1 MLKTDS
7 QKMYDGLASG
17 YRGYSR
23 GRINYLNA
31 IDSVVKDYIKP
42 NVSIIDFGAA
52 DGVRIHNIICGVS
65 VSLCL
70 VENSHNMLQQI
81 FSMWPNASVL
91 ACDFAGSDFQMQKKY
106 DVATCLWNVL
116 GHLGDE
122 PQVLNG
128 LQNIKKSVKKD
139 GIVILDVNNRHNLAQ
154 YGWQAFK
161 NMIKDTFFYSFNNGD
176 IKFNINLERGTVP
189 SSVHIFSRPE
199 IERLIKQAGF
209 VIKHRLFIN
218 YANGKQQKSSLFGQ
232 LCYILTV
239 KK

>member
-31 IDSVVKDYIKP
+31 IDFVVKDYIKP

-91 ACDFAGSDFQMQKKY
+91 ACDFAGSDFQVQKKY

-116 GHLGDE
+116 GHLGE
-122 PQVLNG
+122 EQQVLTG
-128 LQNIKKSVKKD
+128 LQNIKNSIKQ
-139 GIVILDVNNRHNLAQ
+139 GGAIILDVNNRQNISQ
-154 YGWQAFK
+154 YGWQALK
-161 NMIKDTFFYSFNNGD
+161 NIIKDTFSYNFKNGD

-189 SSVHIFSRPE
+189 SSVHIFSRSE
-199 IERLIKQAGF
+199 IERLIKKAGL
-209 VIKHRLFIN
+209 VIKRRLFIN

-232 LCYILTV
+232 LCYVLTV

>member
-1 MLKTDS
+1 MIKTES
-7 QKMYDGLASG
+7 QIMYDNLAAG
-17 YRGYSR
+17 YRAYSG
-23 GRINYLNA
+23 GRADYLDA
-31 IDSVVKDYIKP
+31 IDSIARKYILP
-42 NVSIIDFGAA
+42 NVSVIDFGAA
-52 DGVRIHNIICGVS
+52 DGVRINKIISGLNVR
-65 VSLCL
+65 LCM
-70 VENSHNMLQQI
+70 VENSHNMLSEI
-81 FSMWPNASVL
+81 RNNWPNASVKN
-91 ACDFAGSDFQMQKKY
+91 CDFSAQNFCADNTY

-161 NMIKDTFFYSFNNGD
+161 NMIKDMFFYSFNNGD
-176 IKFNINLERGTVP
+176 IKFNINLESGTIP